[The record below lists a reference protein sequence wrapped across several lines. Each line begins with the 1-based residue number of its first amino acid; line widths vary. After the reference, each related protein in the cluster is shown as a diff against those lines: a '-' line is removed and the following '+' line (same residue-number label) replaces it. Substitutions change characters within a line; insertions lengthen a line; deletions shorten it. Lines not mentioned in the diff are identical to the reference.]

1 MQRQYELR
9 DERLMKVV
17 GSFLSRGLQAL
28 CVFLWAATVYADG
41 ATVAVASNFSQ
52 AAKALV
58 ADFESRQSDHIRLVL
73 GSSAK
78 LFAQIHQGAPFDI
91 LLSADEEKP
100 LALIDQGLAQAS
112 SYLAYAEGSLVLWS
126 TDADLLSAGGKALLR
141 SGTFVRL
148 ALANPRLAPYGLAAQ
163 QTLQALNHYEPL
175 RPKLVMGESV
185 GQTFQ
190 FVVTGNASLGFV
202 AASQLLSRQEQVGK
216 QGSSWAV
223 PRALHQPII
232 QAGVLLKRASHN
244 RAAQAFMAYLRSP
257 EAQSIIQDQG
267 YRLP

>member
-1 MQRQYELR
+1 
-9 DERLMKVV
+9 
-17 GSFLSRGLQAL
+17 L
-28 CVFLWAATVYADG
+28 CLLAATVYADS

-58 ADFESRQSDHIRLVL
+58 ADFETRHPGHIRLVL

-100 LALIDQGLAQAS
+100 QALIDQGLAQAT
-112 SYLAYAEGSLVLWS
+112 SYLVYAEGSLVVWS
-126 TDADLLSAGGKALLR
+126 TDADLLSRGGEALLR
-141 SGTFVRL
+141 SGTFARL
-148 ALANPRLAPYGLAAQ
+148 ALANSRLAPYGLAAQ
-163 QTLQALNHYEPL
+163 QTLQALNHYESL
-175 RPKLVMGESV
+175 KPKLVMGESV

-190 FVVTGNASLGFV
+190 FVVTGNATLGFV
-202 AASQLLSRQEQVGK
+202 AASQLRSWQEQAGK

-223 PRALHQPII
+223 PTTLHQPIL
-232 QAGVLLKRASHN
+232 QAGVLLNRASHN
-244 RAAQAFMAYLRSP
+244 RAAQAFMKYLHSP
-257 EAQSIIQDQG
+257 EAKKIIQNQG